1 MSIRNAELKDCNDL
15 GLTIVAASL
24 AAFLGRIPEQCLD
37 FSWTPAV
44 SAANWRRDF
53 HEISQSDHHFF
64 VFEVNAKV
72 IGYLLA
78 TPGASSDGYQWS
90 VDGLYVLP
98 SHQGSGVGRD
108 LLSRLAR
115 ELVRSGIISLEIGCV
130 KENASCGFYLHL
142 GGNRL
147 GTRAANVDAYK
158 TEEILFGWPD
168 LPVLV

>member
-1 MSIRNAELKDCNDL
+1 LSIRNAEFNDCNDL
-15 GLTIVAASL
+15 GLTIVTASL
-24 AAFLGRIPEQCLD
+24 ATFLGRIPEQCLD

-44 SAANWRRDF
+44 SAANWRRGF
-53 HEISQSDHHFF
+53 HEISQSDRHFF
-64 VFEVNAKV
+64 VFEVNSKV

-78 TPGASSDGYQWS
+78 SPGAFSDGYQWS
-90 VDGLYVLP
+90 VDELYVLP
-98 SHQGSGVGRD
+98 SHQSSGVGRA

-115 ELVRSGIISLEIGCV
+115 ELLRSGITSLEIGCV
-130 KENASCGFYLHL
+130 KENPSCGFYLHL

-168 LPVLV
+168 LSVLV

>member
-1 MSIRNAELKDCNDL
+1 MSIRHAELEDCDDL
-15 GLTIVAASL
+15 GLIIVAASF
-24 AAFLGRIPEQCLD
+24 ATFLGQIPEECLD

-53 HEISQSDHHFF
+53 HEISQSDTIFY

-72 IGYLLA
+72 IGYLVA
-78 TPGASSDGYQWS
+78 TPGAFSDGYQWS

-98 SHQGSGVGRD
+98 SRQGSGVGRA

-115 ELVRSGIISLEIGCV
+115 ELHRSGMTSLEIGCV
-130 KENASCGFYLHL
+130 KENPSCGFYLHL
-142 GGNRL
+142 GGMRL
-147 GTRAANVDAYK
+147 GTRAANVDAYE

-168 LPVLV
+168 LSVLI